1 MSLKKEI
8 KFKLLVLPLI
18 PFFSWFFLH
27 IFFAGDNQKFDQL
40 ALGEEVV
47 KVTNYINNKPILCG
61 SFAQLDKCLRYL
73 KEKNFNKKILWIGNS
88 QLNSVNQGNLDT
100 TKTASHRVSKYFYDK
115 NIGVITFAAPNIS
128 FQEYSVIINYLKKKI
143 DFDIIILPLVF
154 DDTREDGVRKSFLIK
169 KEKKK
174 KIQKTLQEIS
184 ESKIILYLD
193 KHIKWNDIRSA
204 AQGKIYTFLYQS
216 RNFVFNINPTSARK
230 SIKPIFDKNILSLEK
245 ILKKLK
251 KENIKT
257 ILYVAPLRNDI
268 KIPYS
273 ETEYSYFKRHTK
285 NLSTKYS
292 SYFYNLENIVP
303 GFLWG
308 EKAGT
313 KIGVDTEVDFMH
325 FKEQGHVILGRN
337 IITILNKLL

>member
-8 KFKLLVLPLI
+8 KFKLPVLLLI

-27 IFFAGDNQKFDQL
+27 IFFVGDNQKFDQL

-100 TKTASHRVSKYFYDK
+100 TKTASHRASEYFYDK
-115 NIGVITFAAPNIS
+115 NIGLITFAAPNIS
-128 FQEYSVIINYLKKKI
+128 FQEYSVIIDYLKKKI
-143 DFDIIILPLVF
+143 DFDIIILSLVF

-169 KEKKK
+169 KEKNKN
-174 KIQKTLQEIS
+174 IQKTLQEIS

-204 AQGKIYTFLYQS
+204 AQGKIYTFLYKS
-216 RNFVFNINPTSARK
+216 RNFIGITVQFRFN
-230 SIKPIFDKNILSLEK
+230 
-245 ILKKLK
+245 
-251 KENIKT
+251 
-257 ILYVAPLRNDI
+257 Y
-268 KIPYS
+268 
-273 ETEYSYFKRHTK
+273 
-285 NLSTKYS
+285 
-292 SYFYNLENIVP
+292 
-303 GFLWG
+303 
-308 EKAGT
+308 
-313 KIGVDTEVDFMH
+313 
-325 FKEQGHVILGRN
+325 
-337 IITILNKLL
+337 

>member
-8 KFKLLVLPLI
+8 KIKLLLFLSI

-27 IFFAGDNQKFDQL
+27 TFFVGDNQKFDQL
-40 ALGEEVV
+40 ALGDTTT
-47 KVTNYINNKPILCG
+47 KVTNYVNGKPILCS
-61 SFAQLDKCLRYL
+61 SFGQLDECLNYL
-73 KEKNFNKKILWIGNS
+73 KNKSFNKKILWIGNS
-88 QLNSVNQGNLDT
+88 QLDSVNQGKVGT
-100 TKTASHRVSKYFYDK
+100 TKTASHKVSKYFYDK

-128 FQEYSVIINYLKKKI
+128 FQEYSVVIEYSKKKI
-143 DFDIIILPLVF
+143 DLDMIILPLVF
-154 DDTREDGVRKSFLIK
+154 DDTREDGIRKSFLFN
-169 KEKKK
+169 KEKNKNV
-174 KIQKTLQEIS
+174 QKTLQEIF

-193 KHIKWNDIRSA
+193 KQIKWNQIRSA

-216 RNFVFNINPTSARK
+216 RNLVFNIQPTSTRK

-268 KIPYS
+268 QIPYS
-273 ETEYSYFKRHTK
+273 EVEYSHFKRFTE
-285 NLSTKYS
+285 NLSTKHS

-308 EKAGT
+308 EKPGT
-313 KIGVDTEVDFMH
+313 KIGVDKEVDFMH
-325 FKEQGHVILGRN
+325 FKEQGHAILGKK
-337 IITILNKLL
+337 IISLLDKLL

>member
-1 MSLKKEI
+1 MSLKKETKI
-8 KFKLLVLPLI
+8 KLSLLLLI

-27 IFFAGDNQKFDQL
+27 TFFFEDNQKFDQL

-61 SFAQLDKCLRYL
+61 SFAQLDKCLSYL
-73 KEKNFNKKILWIGNS
+73 KDKSFNKKILWIGNS
-88 QLNSVNQGNLDT
+88 QLNSVNQGNLNT
-100 TKTASHRVSKYFYDK
+100 TKTASLRVSKYFYDR
-115 NIGVITFAAPNIS
+115 NVGVITFAAPNIS
-128 FQEYSVIINYLKKKI
+128 FQEYSAIIEYLKKKI

-154 DDTREDGVRKSFLIK
+154 DDTREDGVRKSFLVN
-169 KEKKK
+169 KEKNKN
-174 KIQKTLQEIS
+174 IQKTLQEIS

-216 RNFVFNINPTSARK
+216 RNFVFNINPTSTRK
-230 SIKPIFDKNILSLEK
+230 FIKPIFDKNILSLEK

-273 ETEYSYFKRHTK
+273 EIEYSYFKRHTK

-325 FKEQGHVILGRN
+325 FKEQGHAILGKN

>member
-1 MSLKKEI
+1 MSLKKETKI
-8 KFKLLVLPLI
+8 KLSLLLLI

-27 IFFAGDNQKFDQL
+27 TFFFEDNQKFDQL

-47 KVTNYINNKPILCG
+47 KVTNYINDKPILCG
-61 SFAQLDKCLRYL
+61 SFAQLDKCLSYL
-73 KEKNFNKKILWIGNS
+73 KDKSFNKKILWIGNS
-88 QLNSVNQGNLDT
+88 QLNSVNQGNLNT
-100 TKTASHRVSKYFYDK
+100 TKTASLRVSKYFYDR
-115 NIGVITFAAPNIS
+115 NVGVITFAAPNIS
-128 FQEYSVIINYLKKKI
+128 FQEYSAIIEYLKKKI
-143 DFDIIILPLVF
+143 DFDIIILSLVF
-154 DDTREDGVRKSFLIK
+154 DDTREDGVRKSLLIK
-169 KEKKK
+169 KEKNKN
-174 KIQKTLQEIS
+174 IQKTLQEIS

-204 AQGKIYTFLYQS
+204 AQGKIYTFLYKS
-216 RNFVFNINPTSARK
+216 RNFIFSIDPTSVRK

-245 ILKKLK
+245 ILKESK

-273 ETEYSYFKRHTK
+273 EIEYSYFKGHIK
-285 NLSTKYS
+285 NLSTKFS
-292 SYFYNLENIVP
+292 SNFYNLENIVP
-303 GFLWG
+303 AFLWG

-325 FKEQGHVILGRN
+325 FKEQGHKILSKN
-337 IITILNKLL
+337 IIIILDKLL